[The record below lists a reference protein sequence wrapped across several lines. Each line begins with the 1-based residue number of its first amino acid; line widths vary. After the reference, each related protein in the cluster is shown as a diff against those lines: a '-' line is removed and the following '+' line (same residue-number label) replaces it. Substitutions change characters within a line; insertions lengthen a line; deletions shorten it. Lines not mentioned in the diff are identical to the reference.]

1 MRILIANEAFAGS
14 GGVESYLAGL
24 MPALR
29 ARGHAVALL
38 HANTR
43 TEAGATRLDAA
54 ELTAGVADEGLAAAL
69 DRIRAWRPDVCFSH
83 NMRFLEIEERLL
95 GEWPVVKMM
104 HGYFGTCVSGHKAHA
119 FPSIVPCGRAFGPAC
134 LALYLPRHCGQYR
147 PARMLRQYRR
157 ESQQHALLARY
168 AAILTASRHMAGEF
182 IRHRVDPARVIAAPL
197 FATEPSPA
205 APREPPRVPMVMFAG
220 RMTAIKGGAIAV
232 RAVAAAARRI
242 AEPVK
247 LIMAGDG
254 PERLRL
260 EALALERGVD
270 ARFPGWVSGER
281 RTSLFRASSLVVVP
295 SLWPEPF
302 GLVGLEAAVHGVP
315 AVAFDAGGIGEW
327 LRDGVNGALVRERG
341 DAGALGAAIA
351 RLLGDTRQLARC
363 GAGAVA
369 VARELSIDAHVS
381 TVERVLAEAPHTV
394 RAAM

>member
-1 MRILIANEAFAGS
+1 M
-14 GGVESYLAGL
+14 
-24 MPALR
+24 
-29 ARGHAVALL
+29 
-38 HANTR
+38 
-43 TEAGATRLDAA
+43 
-54 ELTAGVADEGLAAAL
+54 
-69 DRIRAWRPDVCFSH
+69 
-83 NMRFLEIEERLL
+83 
-95 GEWPVVKMM
+95 
-104 HGYFGTCVSGHKAHA
+104 
-119 FPSIVPCGRAFGPAC
+119 
-134 LALYLPRHCGQYR
+134 
-147 PARMLRQYRR
+147 
-157 ESQQHALLARY
+157 
-168 AAILTASRHMAGEF
+168 
-182 IRHRVDPARVIAAPL
+182 
-197 FATEPSPA
+197 
-205 APREPPRVPMVMFAG
+205 
-220 RMTAIKGGAIAV
+220 
-232 RAVAAAARRI
+232 
-242 AEPVK
+242 AEPVT

-254 PERLRL
+254 PERPRL
-260 EALALERGVD
+260 EALARERGVD

-394 RAAM
+394 RAAV